1 MSKFARY
8 FKYIRE
14 DYVKSAY
21 NLKYHV
27 EDIA

>member
-8 FKYIRE
+8 FKYIRV
-14 DYVKSAY
+14 DYVKSAD

>member
-14 DYVKSAY
+14 DYVKSAD